1 MPFENYLNLFE
12 CSSISVTVDSSKY
25 VHSNLIH
32 DFSNSKLSYVF
43 YEFEIKTNIDV
54 KSEVFSINC
63 F

>member
-12 CSSISVTVDSSKY
+12 CSNISIEVDCSKY

-32 DFSNSKLSYVF
+32 DFTNSKLSYVF
-43 YEFEIKTNIDV
+43 YEFEIKTTIDLT
-54 KSEVFSINC
+54 SEVFSINC